1 VPTTLSCIGLDVAG
15 LDELNAHLE
24 AMPSEVVGRVGG
36 VESVRFSDDSGAR
49 VVVVRDADDETVDL
63 VPSFD
68 ARPGAVLGDLG
79 PQGPVVR
86 ADVLDDDNQTATVLA
101 ADLEQHRHLAGVVG
115 GPLRAAVVALGVE
128 MSVHAD
134 EDAFEASD
142 ASLLGGPD
150 ENEQG
155 AGPRFAA
162 RSFVSYGLFG
172 DPAAA
177 EPTAYLAGVVLDA
190 ETRAHGVTGQTFH
203 VARLSTVGFETTVCL
218 PASAAT
224 TTPVPGN
231 VVAGS
236 CYLVLDV
243 PTLWTVEPPRR
254 RRRRR

>member
-1 VPTTLSCIGLDVAG
+1 MPTTLSCIGLDVAG
-15 LDELNAHLE
+15 LDELNTHLE

-36 VESVRFSDDSGAR
+36 FESVRFTDDSGAR

-86 ADVLDDDNQTATVLA
+86 ADVLDQDQTATVLA
-101 ADLEQHRHLAGVVG
+101 ADLEQHRHLTGVVG

-134 EDAFEASD
+134 EAAFGASD
-142 ASLLGGPD
+142 ASLLGEPD
-150 ENEQG
+150 DG
-155 AGPRFAA
+155 AGPGARPRFGA

-177 EPTAYLAGVVLDA
+177 EPTAFLAGVVLDA
-190 ETRAHGVTGQTFH
+190 ETRTHGVTGQTFH
-203 VARLSTVGFETTVCL
+203 VARLATVGFETTVCL

-224 TTPVPGN
+224 TTPVAGN